1 MNIRN
6 NNEKENIIVTGSA
19 GFIGYH
25 LSKSLLEDGF
35 NVIGIDSLNN
45 YYDLSLKNKR
55 NDLLKSFNNYNFY
68 ELHLEDYGRLTNIF
82 EKYSPKYVFH
92 LAAQAGVRYSI
103 ENPREYLSSNI
114 IGTYNLLEISSV
126 IKPDHFLLASTSSV
140 YGSNKVLPFNES
152 QKTDEQMSF
161 YAASKKSCEIMAHS
175 FSHINKLP
183 YNSISFLYS
192 LWSLGKTRY
201 GTF

>member
-55 NDLLKSFNNYNFY
+55 NDLLKSFNNYNY

-82 EKYSPKYVFH
+82 EKYSPKYIFH

-114 IGTYNLLEISSV
+114 IGTYNLLEISS
-126 IKPDHFLLASTSSV
+126 LL
-140 YGSNKVLPFNES
+140 NL
-152 QKTDEQMSF
+152 
-161 YAASKKSCEIMAHS
+161 I
-175 FSHINKLP
+175 
-183 YNSISFLYS
+183 ISFWLP
-192 LWSLGKTRY
+192 LLRFMVQIRY
-201 GTF
+201 CLLMKVKRQMNKCHFMLLQRSHAK